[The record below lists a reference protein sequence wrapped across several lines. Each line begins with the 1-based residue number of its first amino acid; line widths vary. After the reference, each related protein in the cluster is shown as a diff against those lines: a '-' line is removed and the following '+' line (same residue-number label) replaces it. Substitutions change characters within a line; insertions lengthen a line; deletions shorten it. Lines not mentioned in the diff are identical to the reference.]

1 MLLLLLLFFSSSLS
15 CVHIFRSNMLCE
27 YLVTVFRIVDRQQL
41 KKNRKKRHRWWLH
54 FQRHRTCEPSGIHIQ
69 IISSNNVWEFEK
81 DVCDMRHWN
90 ILFITFSS
98 RFFCMLLTNIPFE
111 FSQKKKKPPGY
122 FCFFFLLQGCQPNH
136 AETLTVSVS
145 ILNRYAIFNDLRFV
159 SVCFLLFVRFFF
171 IALKGCSI
179 LMHKQWTR
187 IFYISITRISSDAG
201 V

>member
-111 FSQKKKKPPGY
+111 FSQKKKNLRVIFAFFFSCKDVNQTMPKRWQFLSASWTVTPSSMTCDLFRY
-122 FCFFFLLQGCQPNH
+122 VFCCSYVFFLL
-136 AETLTVSVS
+136 
-145 ILNRYAIFNDLRFV
+145 RW
-159 SVCFLLFVRFFF
+159 
-171 IALKGCSI
+171 KGAP
-179 LMHKQWTR
+179 
-187 IFYISITRISSDAG
+187 F
-201 V
+201 